1 MNYMSRNGISVR
13 KVWKVGKSLVISFP
27 ARWVREG
34 VVREG
39 QEYIIVREQNRL
51 VLLPA
56 VTVPLSEVETDDLPR

>member
-1 MNYMSRNGISVR
+1 MSRNGISVR